1 MCEIL
6 APAGNKQNLIT
17 AISAGANAVYLG
29 LKDFSAR
36 KTAENFSIEDLKYA
50 CAYAKTFGVKVYVT
64 VNTLIKDGEINDFLS
79 LINQAYAC
87 GVDAFILQDLF
98 LGKLV
103 KEKMPDVTLH
113 LSTQA
118 GVCNEYGAIQAKNY
132 GFSRVILAR
141 ETKIS
146 DIERISKIIETEVFI
161 HGALCT
167 SLSGHCYFSSFIGG
181 NSGNRG
187 LCKQPCR
194 KKYKYVVNGKTVKEG
209 YLLSLA
215 DLCSQG
221 DILTLKEMGVNSFK
235 IEGRLRSEEYVASA
249 VILYKNKLNGVN
261 LSLDNVKTAFNRG
274 DYTRLLGFGQEK
286 SFISSDI
293 QGHKGLFYGK
303 ISKVYKNSLVC
314 NNLNNLSEG
323 DAFKIIRNG
332 IEVGN
337 ATIKNVNGKLTLIYH
352 GFAKVGDSL
361 HITKRQGLLNNLNL
375 IKPLKEITVEVYA
388 KVGEKLALSSLGET
402 VFSLDVL
409 PPSKSSS
416 ATKEDVI
423 SSLNKTD
430 IYPFKVN
437 VIFKNFDNNLFILKS
452 LLNNLRVELYSKI
465 FNRNISKIPYNIEK
479 YENIY
484 DSGICENYRA
494 IITKNLNEDFLA
506 YSDIIYA
513 PTNYNDIET
522 FNLNKRVWLYVP
534 PFCSFED
541 LEIISKQ
548 LHRFYGIYGEGFWAL
563 EFAKQKGVKL
573 FAGCGFNLFNSY
585 SVKSIISC
593 GVEKFAISKELSI
606 KEISSIS
613 NNCFVLSEGA
623 IEIMDLIYCPASKN
637 CKNCLLS
644 DNFTLIDEENRQFNV
659 IRYKISECRFK
670 IFNNAKLNLN
680 LNFNVLVDNRV
691 NPELITK
698 GNYFKGIK

>member
-103 KEKMPDVTLH
+103 KEKMPGVTLH

-221 DILTLKEMGVNSFK
+221 DILTLKEMGVKSFK
-235 IEGRLRSEEYVASA
+235 IEGKQQ
-249 VILYKNKLNGVN
+249 LYK
-261 LSLDNVKTAFNRG
+261 
-274 DYTRLLGFGQEK
+274 
-286 SFISSDI
+286 
-293 QGHKGLFYGK
+293 
-303 ISKVYKNSLVC
+303 
-314 NNLNNLSEG
+314 
-323 DAFKIIRNG
+323 
-332 IEVGN
+332 
-337 ATIKNVNGKLTLIYH
+337 
-352 GFAKVGDSL
+352 
-361 HITKRQGLLNNLNL
+361 
-375 IKPLKEITVEVYA
+375 
-388 KVGEKLALSSLGET
+388 
-402 VFSLDVL
+402 
-409 PPSKSSS
+409 
-416 ATKEDVI
+416 
-423 SSLNKTD
+423 
-430 IYPFKVN
+430 
-437 VIFKNFDNNLFILKS
+437 
-452 LLNNLRVELYSKI
+452 
-465 FNRNISKIPYNIEK
+465 
-479 YENIY
+479 
-484 DSGICENYRA
+484 
-494 IITKNLNEDFLA
+494 
-506 YSDIIYA
+506 
-513 PTNYNDIET
+513 
-522 FNLNKRVWLYVP
+522 
-534 PFCSFED
+534 
-541 LEIISKQ
+541 
-548 LHRFYGIYGEGFWAL
+548 
-563 EFAKQKGVKL
+563 
-573 FAGCGFNLFNSY
+573 
-585 SVKSIISC
+585 
-593 GVEKFAISKELSI
+593 
-606 KEISSIS
+606 
-613 NNCFVLSEGA
+613 
-623 IEIMDLIYCPASKN
+623 
-637 CKNCLLS
+637 
-644 DNFTLIDEENRQFNV
+644 
-659 IRYKISECRFK
+659 
-670 IFNNAKLNLN
+670 
-680 LNFNVLVDNRV
+680 
-691 NPELITK
+691 
-698 GNYFKGIK
+698 